1 MTLWFVL
8 TIMTSVA
15 AVLVSAPFIRRMER
29 RRLNSSGDVAIY
41 VDQLKEIE
49 AEKAIG
55 LIDAAQAES
64 AMSEIKR
71 RLLAADKSVDAA
83 STALSSRERT
93 LAAIGVSGI
102 VVFGSIGLFALT
114 ANLEPPP
121 AQSVASMGRFVADSG
136 QSPAPQAVTAP
147 PPVASAPQLVPG
159 KTRAQAQSTL
169 PPVEELVQRLVA
181 RLQRNPKD
189 TEGWRMLGW
198 SYFST
203 EHFVEAAA
211 AYARAIELNPTV
223 ASHQSA
229 RAEALIKAANGV
241 VTNEAKKSLDE
252 ALRLDPKDSRA
263 RFFNGLAEE
272 QAGDKAAALKDW
284 TELLSAIDLTEPWAA
299 ELKQR
304 TSDLAK
310 QLEGGPGQSSSP
322 SGPATGTGAAAEAPK
337 TVATPS
343 IDQKESGPRPEDIK
357 RAEAMPPSDREAMI
371 RGMVDGLANRLEQS
385 PHDAEGWIKLIRS
398 QSVLGETEKAKQ
410 ALERALKAFDD
421 DPTERKRI
429 AEAAQQLG
437 LSP

>member
-1 MTLWFVL
+1 
-8 TIMTSVA
+8 
-15 AVLVSAPFIRRMER
+15 
-29 RRLNSSGDVAIY
+29 
-41 VDQLKEIE
+41 LKEIE
-49 AEKAIG
+49 AERAIG

-71 RLLAADKSVDAA
+71 RLLAADKRDDAA
-83 STALSSRERT
+83 STALSSGERT
-93 LAAIGVSGI
+93 VAAIGVSGI

-114 ANLEPPP
+114 ANLEPPAAP
-121 AQSVASMGRFVADSG
+121 SVASGGRIVADSG
-136 QSPAPQAVTAP
+136 QSSAPQAAIAP
-147 PPVASAPQLVPG
+147 PPMASASQTVLG
-159 KTRAQAQSTL
+159 KTKAQAPSTL
-169 PPVEELVQRLVA
+169 PPVEELNQRLVA

-211 AYARAIELNPTV
+211 AYARAIELSPNA
-223 ASHQSA
+223 ASYQSA

-252 ALRLDPKDSRA
+252 ALRLDPKDTRA
-263 RFFNGLAEE
+263 RFFSGLAKE

-284 TELLSAIDLTEPWAA
+284 TELLSVIDLAEPWAA

-310 QLEGGPGQSSSP
+310 QLDGGSNQSSLP
-322 SGPATGTGAAAEAPK
+322 SGPTTGSGAAVAEPLK
-337 TVATPS
+337 TTDASPS
-343 IDQKESGPRPEDIK
+343 IDQKESGLRPEDIK
-357 RAEAMPPSDREAMI
+357 RAEAMPPSDRQTMI

-385 PHDAEGWIKLIRS
+385 PHDVEGWIKLIRS

-410 ALERALKAFDD
+410 ALERALKVFEA

-429 AEAAQQLG
+429 GEAAQQIG